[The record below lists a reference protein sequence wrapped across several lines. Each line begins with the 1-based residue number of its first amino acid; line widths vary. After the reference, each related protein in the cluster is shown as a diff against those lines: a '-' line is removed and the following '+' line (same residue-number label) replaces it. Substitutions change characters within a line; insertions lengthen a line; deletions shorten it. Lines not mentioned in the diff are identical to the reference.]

1 MPVRFGSTSALHTP
15 DRLVRCPLL
24 AGISLFA
31 LVFPRTPFGVEGS
44 LPAAPDPGGVLRRLS
59 IASFPG
65 SGQNSIQAIATD
77 SGGSVYVAGTT
88 SSPDLPVKNAAQPA
102 FAESRILRT
111 ADLGATWTRVPGPL
125 DIAFVF
131 PDPVAPQILFGGG
144 NQGIYKS
151 VDSGQT
157 WKIVYPLQPGFNGS
171 LAIDPGN
178 HLRLA
183 AIPPSGGIIRSL
195 DEGETW
201 SAGGSLAAQQLIADP
216 TGSGALLAGNFLL
229 SISRDWGLTFQQLH
243 PPGPGGTSAVA
254 FDPSH
259 PGWIYVDT
267 AAGVLGTLWLSTD
280 YGATWT
286 QKASPPTTFSGM
298 LNLAVDPDQPA
309 TLLAATPD
317 GLYKSADGAASW
329 TRQSGPGSSFL
340 FEGYYPFAL
349 LRHSCTPSGGLFAL
363 GSSIAGSYQ
372 VAFSPDD
379 GITWMT
385 PQLTS
390 VTGVV
395 AGPGCAV
402 YATRQATTDA
412 FVARIATDG
421 TPLWT
426 TFLGGS
432 DRDAPVALV
441 LDAQANAYVIGNTT
455 SPDFPS
461 TVPRIGVPGEA
472 SVFVAKFSPDG
483 RVIYSV
489 LVSGEA
495 NNTATAIAVDSS
507 QNAYLVGHTSS
518 LSFPVT
524 PGALVTT
531 LDSGSYTGFL
541 LKLSSGGTPVY
552 STYLGESYTFPGA
565 VLVDANQQVTVA
577 GTGPVPGLPLPSPG
591 SNPVFVMTLAPSGSQ
606 VVSSI
611 YLDGAASFPLGPS
624 ALAADAQN
632 NLFVAGEAAAN
643 FPVTP
648 GAYAAPQSPASCL
661 GNDYDYNGPVFV
673 AKLAAADWKPVYS
686 ALLTAPCGIQPG
698 ALAVDSAG
706 AAVLALST
714 GAGLPLHSP
723 LLAGPTCSYNSSAVA
738 KISPD
743 GSALEFAT
751 YLDNCGVPGIALAPD
766 GSFYAGVSPNR
777 RGGPAGLLH
786 LGTASAPGISLDQI
800 SNAFSG
806 DASAVVA
813 GGLYSL
819 SGTGFSPPGMDLGL
833 TAGQKLPLSLGGVE
847 VMFDGAPAALLQT
860 SPGRVMVVPPS
871 NRSAGRHGEM
881 IHGFTAVELF
891 SGQASSNIVW
901 MPVSESLPGLLT
913 VDFPNLLPHPDFD
926 FADGN
931 VRNQDGNQN
940 DQNHPAAP
948 GDTITLFVTGV
959 GAATPLYS
967 TWQLASPAQTPP
979 PETVTPAPGFI
990 PAVFQVGIEVPA
1002 SSQNLGGTAVGNGV
1016 QRVLVGL
1023 QFHPSGF
1030 SNYPPASNLVGVYV
1044 K

>member
-1 MPVRFGSTSALHTP
+1 
-15 DRLVRCPLL
+15 
-24 AGISLFA
+24 
-31 LVFPRTPFGVEGS
+31 
-44 LPAAPDPGGVLRRLS
+44 VLRRLS
-59 IASFPG
+59 IASFLG

-77 SGGSVYVAGTT
+77 SGGSLYVAGTT

-111 ADLGATWTRVPGPL
+111 RDLGTTWTRVPAPL
-125 DIAFVF
+125 DVAFVF
-131 PDPVAPQILFGGG
+131 PDPAAPQILFGGG

-151 VDSGQT
+151 VDAGET
-157 WKIVYPLQPGFNGS
+157 WKIVNPLQPGFNGA

-183 AIPPSGGIIRSL
+183 AIRPSGGIIRSL
-195 DEGETW
+195 DGGETW
-201 SAGGSLAAQQLIADP
+201 SAGGPLAAQQLIADP

-229 SISRDWGLTFQQLH
+229 SISRDWGLTFQQLN
-243 PPGPGGTSAVA
+243 PPGPGAPSAMA

-280 YGATWT
+280 YGVSWT

-298 LNLAVDPDQPA
+298 LSLSVDPDQPA
-309 TLLAATPD
+309 TLLAATAD

-329 TRQSGPGSSFL
+329 TRQAGPAGSFNFDGFS
-340 FEGYYPFAL
+340 PFAL
-349 LRHSCTPSGGLFAL
+349 VRHSCAPSGWLFAL
-363 GSSIAGSYQ
+363 GERDVLTYQ

-379 GITWMT
+379 GVTWMT

-390 VTGVV
+390 VTGVA

-412 FVARIATDG
+412 FVARLAPDG

-472 SVFVAKFSPDG
+472 SVFLTRFSPDG
-483 RVIYSV
+483 RVVYSTV
-489 LVSGEA
+489 VSGEA
-495 NNTATAIAVDSS
+495 NNTATAIAVDGS
-507 QNAYLVGHTSS
+507 QNAYLVGQTDS

-524 PGALVTT
+524 PSALVST
-531 LDSGSYTGFL
+531 LHSGSYSGFL

-552 STYLGESYTFPGA
+552 STYLGGSYTFPGA

-577 GTGPVPGLPLPSPG
+577 GTGPVPGLPLPNPG
-591 SNPVFVMTLAPSGSQ
+591 SNPEYLMKLDPSGSQ

-611 YLDGAASFPLGPS
+611 YLDGAAGFPPGPS

-632 NLFVAGEAAAN
+632 NLFVVGEAAAN

-661 GNDYDYNGPVFV
+661 GNDYDINGDVYV
-673 AKLAAADWKPVYS
+673 TKLNAADWKPVYS

-723 LLAGPTCSYNSSAVA
+723 LLGGPTCSYNSSAVA

-751 YLDNCGVPGIALAPD
+751 YLDNCGVPGIALGPD
-766 GSFYAGVSPNR
+766 GSLYAGVSPNL
-777 RGGPAGLLH
+777 RGDPAGLLH

-819 SGTGFSPPGMDLGL
+819 SGTGFSPPVMDLGL
-833 TAGQKLPLSLGGVE
+833 NAGQKLPLDLGGVQAT
-847 VMFDGAPAALLQT
+847 FDGTPAALLQVG
-860 SPGRVMVVPPS
+860 PGRVLVVPPS
-871 NRSAGRHGEM
+871 NRPAGRRGEM
-881 IHGFTAVELF
+881 IHGFTAVEIV

-913 VDFPNLLPHPDFD
+913 VDFPNLQPHPD

-931 VRNQDGNQN
+931 VRNQDGTRN

-948 GDTITLFVTGV
+948 GDSITLLVTGV
-959 GAATPLYS
+959 GAATPVYS
-967 TWQLASPAQTPP
+967 TWQRASPGETPP
-979 PETVTPAPGFI
+979 PETVNPAPGLI
-990 PAVFQVGIEVPA
+990 SAVFQVGMQVPA

-1023 QFHPSGF
+1023 QFQLSV
-1030 SNYPPASNLVGVYV
+1030 SSDIPPASNLVGVYV